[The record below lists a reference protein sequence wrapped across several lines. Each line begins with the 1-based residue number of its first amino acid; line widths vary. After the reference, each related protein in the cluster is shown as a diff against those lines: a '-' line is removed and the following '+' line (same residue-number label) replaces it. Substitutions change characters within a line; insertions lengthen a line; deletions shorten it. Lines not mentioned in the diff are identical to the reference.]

1 MTTALVL
8 VKISSGQEKQV
19 LEKLK
24 LIEGVTHITAVFG
37 RWDLVLDIEA
47 KDLAELSWL
56 VISKIRKIKGI
67 ENTET
72 LITTSI

>member
-8 VKISSGQEKQV
+8 VKVASGKEKEV

-37 RWDLVLDIEA
+37 RWDLVLDVET

-56 VISKIRKIKGI
+56 IISKIRKIKGI

-72 LITTSI
+72 LITTSV

>member
-8 VKISSGQEKQV
+8 VKISAGKEKEV
-19 LEKLK
+19 LEKLR

-37 RWDLVLDIEA
+37 RWDLVLDVEA
-47 KDLAELSWL
+47 RDLQELSWL

>member
-1 MTTALVL
+1 MTTALIL
-8 VKISSGQEKQV
+8 VKLSAGQEKQV

-37 RWDLVLDIEA
+37 RWDLVLDVEA

>member
-1 MTTALVL
+1 MTTAIVL
-8 VKISSGQEKQV
+8 VKIASGKDKQV
-19 LEKLK
+19 LEKLR

-37 RWDLVLDIEA
+37 RWDLVVDVEA
-47 KDLAELSWL
+47 KDLQELSWI
-56 VISKIRKIKGI
+56 VIAKIRKIKGV

>member
-8 VKISSGQEKQV
+8 VKISAGKEKEV

-37 RWDLVLDIEA
+37 RWDLVLDVEA
-47 KDLAELSWL
+47 RDLQELSWL

>member
-8 VKISSGQEKQV
+8 VKVASGKEKEV

-37 RWDLVLDIEA
+37 RWDLVLDVEA

-56 VISKIRKIKGI
+56 IISKIRKIKGI

-72 LITTSI
+72 LITTSV

>member
-1 MTTALVL
+1 MTTALIL
-8 VKISSGQEKQV
+8 VKIAAGQEKQV

-24 LIEGVTHITAVFG
+24 LIEGITHITAVFG
-37 RWDLVLDIEA
+37 RWDLVLDVEA
-47 KDLAELSWL
+47 KDLSELSWL

>member
-8 VKISSGQEKQV
+8 VKIAGGQEKQV

-47 KDLAELSWL
+47 KDLSELSWL

>member
-8 VKISSGQEKQV
+8 VKLESGKEKQV

-24 LIEGVTHITAVFG
+24 VVDGVSHITAVFG

-56 VISKIRKIKGI
+56 VISKIRRIKGI
-67 ENTET
+67 QSTET